1 MEDKDFN
8 KDLDNELDKNSNN
21 EIDAEVADEV
31 NNEADNSGETDLFSY
46 ANSNDVVDEGEEN
59 FDLNAFSSKSI
70 EEEAKK
76 PKKRMTRKQKIITII
91 LASILVCIIGA
102 CLAVG
107 GVLLYVFTNPEYDG
121 TMDVN
126 LNDLT
131 LNLTT
136 TVYVDDGNGNYKEY
150 KRLHGMYNRLWVDYD
165 RQAIQ
170 SNDESYTGIPQCLAN
185 AFIAVEDQRFETH
198 YGVDWKRT
206 IGAVI
211 NEYIPIYSSRQG
223 GSTITQQLV
232 KNLTGDDDKT
242 KDRKIREIMR
252 ARYLESKYTKDVILE
267 CYLNT
272 IAMGHGTYG
281 VQVAA
286 NYYFDKD
293 VHELTIAECA
303 TLAAIPKSPTKYAPD
318 TNPEENAKRRK
329 TVLGLM
335 KDQKLIS
342 EKEYNEAIKENVKIV
357 ANSDAI
363 ANDDINSYF
372 IDALITDITR
382 DLADK
387 YKCSIETAEQ
397 LLYNGGYKIYA
408 TVDTDIQSIAE
419 KAYLDIAASAKPSS
433 KGDPL
438 LGAMTIIDYKG
449 QVKALVGNIGE
460 KTTNRGFN
468 CAIDAVRQP
477 GSTIKPLAVYAP
489 AIEKNIINY
498 STLLN
503 DVKVSY
509 GNWTPGNHDGVYR
522 GNITASEALQRSTN
536 TIPVALVNSQVG
548 RGVSYKYLTERFGIK
563 NLLEEDMNL
572 SSLGLGGTHGGITTI
587 ESAAAYAVFGN
598 GGKYYEPT
606 LYTKVTDRNDE
617 IVLEQNTQ
625 PIMAISEDTAM
636 IMNKMLQNVIY
647 GKYGTG
653 KAQAGTFSKFKAYG
667 KTGTSND
674 SKDKWFVGGT
684 PYYVASSWVGY
695 ETQQKMPSSNTGLA
709 AKLWRQVMGEIHKNL
724 PEKDYPTSKY
734 VEKRYYCME
743 TGLLA
748 TDACEKVDIG
758 WYKKSSLPG
767 QCTTHEGILLDVPKT
782 DTMPEDGKVPPSDD
796 GDNTTPDDNNP
807 DGTNPDGTNPDGTLP
822 DATLP
827 DNNENQDEDV
837 VEETNEG

>member
-1 MEDKDFN
+1 MEDK
-8 KDLDNELDKNSNN
+8 ELDKNFNDDLTEN
-21 EIDAEVADEV
+21 TEHEPEK
-31 NNEADNSGETDLFSY
+31 DLFSY
-46 ANSNDVVDEGEEN
+46 ANSNNDVVEEGEAS
-59 FDLNAFSSKSI
+59 FDLNAFSSKTI
-70 EEEAKK
+70 EEGAKK

-91 LASILVCIIGA
+91 LSSFLVCVIGA
-102 CLAVG
+102 CMAVG
-107 GVLLYVFTNPEYDG
+107 GVLLWVFTTVDG

-126 LNDLT
+126 LNDLS

-136 TVYVDDGNGNYKEY
+136 TVYVDDGSGNYKEY

-165 RQAIQ
+165 RQAIE
-170 SNDESYTGIPQCLAN
+170 SKDESYTGIPQRLAN

-232 KNLTGDDDKT
+232 KNLTGDNDKT
-242 KDRKIREIMR
+242 KERKIREIMR

-303 TLAAIPKSPTKYAPD
+303 TLASIPKSPTKYAPD
-318 TNPEENAKRRK
+318 TNPEENKKRRK

-335 KDQKLIS
+335 RDQKLIT
-342 EKEYNEAIKENVKIV
+342 EEEYNEAINEEVKIV
-357 ANSDAI
+357 ANKDVM

-372 IDALITDITR
+372 IDALIKDVTK
-382 DLADK
+382 DLAAK
-387 YKCSIETAEQ
+387 NGCSVQTAEQ
-397 LLYNGGYKIYA
+397 LFYNGGYKIYA
-408 TVDTDIQSIAE
+408 TVDTKIQEIAE
-419 KAYLDIAASAKPSS
+419 KAYIDIAASAKPSS

-438 LGAMTIIDYKG
+438 LGAMTILNYKG

-460 KTTNRGFN
+460 KTSNRGFN
-468 CAIDAVRQP
+468 NAVDAIRQP
-477 GSTIKPLAVYAP
+477 GSTMKPLAVYAP
-489 AIEKNIINY
+489 TIEKNIINY

-503 DVKVSY
+503 DVKATY
-509 GNWTPGNHDGVYR
+509 GGNWTPGNHDGKYR
-522 GNITASEALQRSTN
+522 GNIPAREALERSTN
-536 TIPVALVNSQVG
+536 TIPVALLNNELGVG
-548 RGVSYKYLTERFGIK
+548 TSFKFITEKLGLK
-563 NLLEEDMNL
+563 NLVEGDKNL
-572 SSLGLGGTHGGITTI
+572 SSLGLGGTHTGITTL

-598 GGKYYEPT
+598 GGLYYEPT
-606 LYTKVTDRNDE
+606 FYTKVTDRNDE
-617 IVLEQNTQ
+617 VILEQNTQ
-625 PIMAISEDTAM
+625 PVMAISEDTAM

-653 KAQAGTFSKFKAYG
+653 TAQAGTFSKFRAFG

-734 VEKRYYCME
+734 VVKRYYCAE

-748 TDACEKVDIG
+748 TDACETIDIG
-758 WYKKSSLPG
+758 WYKKNGGLPG
-767 QCTTHEGILLDVPKT
+767 KCTTHEGELLEEPKT
-782 DTMPEDGKVPPSDD
+782 DKLPEEGENTEP
-796 GDNTTPDDNNP
+796 DNTNPEGTTPE
-807 DGTNPDGTNPDGTLP
+807 GTIP

-827 DNNENQDEDV
+827 EGNGGQEEV
-837 VEETNEG
+837 IEETTEG